1 MKKLLYLIGG
11 GILMT
16 FALLCF
22 FEFFLAWNA
31 TGGWN
36 NLLLESMRG
45 GRNPNLQADL
55 EMVFPISVY
64 ARHMTI
70 YGRMPDKFSL
80 GDMIGSFIAPE
91 GSYEYKG
98 FLCFTRENWLQL
110 ALFGGVAVMTV
121 LKLFKPEWVSG
132 KALGLAFT
140 ALAVLAAW
148 VLIKDFVEQWRYM
161 FGKDRYT
168 GGYEGWKYY
177 YFGGWDN
184 TSKFRVFLCIALHA
198 GQNLLLVAAFASMAA
213 VFMMPSFKKLFFVP
227 AFVAA
232 AYAAVM
238 FLLHLTGWGFAL
250 KWGFGAALIFL
261 IVDGLLAA
269 GLFVT
274 GLAAKNE

>member
-22 FEFFLAWNA
+22 FEFFLAWNVTDIA
-31 TGGWN
+31 SLLFQAIRENG
-36 NLLLESMRG
+36 NL
-45 GRNPNLQADL
+45 NFWTDL
-55 EMVFPISVY
+55 EMVFPLSYY
-64 ARHMTI
+64 ARYSTA

-132 KALGLAFT
+132 KALGIAFT

-161 FGKDRYT
+161 FAKDNYS
-168 GGYEGWKYY
+168 GGYQRWQHY
-177 YFGGWDN
+177 YFGGRDN

-213 VFMMPSFKKLFFVP
+213 VFMMPSFKNLFFVP